1 MDKQSL
7 KMGFAPVY
15 DENSKVLILGSF
27 PSVKSREISFYY
39 GNKQNRFWKTLCGCF
54 NESVPETTDEKIKF
68 LLERR
73 IALWDTVSKCKVKG
87 SADSSIEVLEVA
99 DLSLIF
105 DKAKIEKVLLN
116 GGLAYKLFE
125 KYYREYCLDKGIKYK
140 KLSSTS
146 PANPRFSKVEW
157 EKELNDLR

>member
-1 MDKQSL
+1 MDKQNL

-15 DENSKVLILGSF
+15 DENSKILILGSF

-39 GNKQNRFWKTLCGCF
+39 GNKQNRFWKTVCACF
-54 NESVPETTDEKIKF
+54 NVSVPETTVGKIEF
-68 LLERR
+68 LLNRR
-73 IALWDTVSKCKVKG
+73 IALWDIVAKCKVKG
-87 SADSSIEVLEVA
+87 SADSSIEVLETA
-99 DLSLIF
+99 DLSMIF
-105 DKAKIEKVLLN
+105 DTAKIEKVLLN

-125 KYYREYCLDKGIKYK
+125 KAYGEYCLDKGIEYK

-146 PANPRFSKVEW
+146 PANPRFSKEEW